1 MPVTV
6 FPTNNSPT
14 LWEHSSSVKT
24 AEELLKKSC
33 PEEAE
38 QCTKVLESSLNDIET
53 GYSSP
58 DKTIEELL
66 NILCPEEAAQRTRG
80 RESLFNDLETGYIG
94 PSCNGFVHAV
104 CEAYSGHHHLNI
116 RPDDVWLSILVQL
129 SFYFDRNGDKF
140 RYMLEVHEGWRDVGA
155 TDYATMEEAELGGPT
170 PTKTKESE
178 TDADDADLQNWE
190 NWDNDVDLRKWIR
203 LTFTTTWA
211 ADHAIALAIARE
223 FGEFDSDRRNSIMP
237 DKLEVR
243 HPRMDTRQ
251 PYFNYGVSYGYG
263 LPSVTLLG
271 EREDW
276 DRLRGRL
283 WEIAT
288 SRREEVERFA
298 DQLET
303 VLDNFVNS
311 FDNPT
316 GSDVIRFW
324 NDIVYDKDESPGT
337 RYLSGWLSKFCFWS
351 EEGEEI
357 RDYSTSGHR
366 MIDTKRIPR
375 GFASVVEQKN
385 NKGETQS
392 VRMLA
397 GSIGHHITRSGDLL
411 DQSGSYRVGPQP
423 QTGLDSV
430 QPVTG
435 WWKCERRELSPAIE
449 E

>member
-14 LWEHSSSVKT
+14 LWEHSSSVKI

-38 QCTKVLESSLNDIET
+38 QCTRVLESSLNGI
-53 GYSSP
+53 
-58 DKTIEELL
+58 
-66 NILCPEEAAQRTRG
+66 
-80 RESLFNDLETGYIG
+80 ETGYIG

-104 CEAYSGHHHLNI
+104 CEAYSGHHHLKI

-140 RYMLEVHEGWRDVGA
+140 RYMFEVREPWRDVGA
-155 TDYATMEEAELGGPT
+155 TDYATTEEAQSALEEAELGGPIA
-170 PTKTKESE
+170 TKTKKSE
-178 TDADDADLQNWE
+178 NDSDDADLQNWE
-190 NWDNDVDLRKWIR
+190 NWKDWENWENEGDDVIDWVRPA
-203 LTFTTTWA
+203 FGTTWD
-211 ADHAIALAIARE
+211 ADYKIALAIARE
-223 FGEFDSDRRNSIMP
+223 FGEFNSDPRNSIIP

-243 HPRMDTRQ
+243 YPRTDTRQ
-251 PYFNYGVSYGYG
+251 PYFNYGVSYGCG

-288 SRREEVERFA
+288 SRREGVEKFA

-316 GSDVIRFW
+316 SSDVIRFW
-324 NDIVYDKDESPGT
+324 KDIVFYKDGRSGT

-357 RDYSTSGHR
+357 QSYSTSGHR

-375 GFASVVEQKN
+375 GFASVVERKN
-385 NKGETQS
+385 NKGEMQS
-392 VRMLA
+392 VKMLA

-423 QTGLDSV
+423 QTGLDTV

-435 WWKCERRELSPAIE
+435 WWKCERREPSPAIE